1 MTDEPRTERVLIVED
16 DDALRYAL
24 TQVLGANDYAVANA
38 PDAYAALD
46 LLQSDS
52 IDLVVADLNVP
63 GVDGVSAGDGP
74 ALLRQIRIHFPEI
87 PVIAITATGSVE
99 HALELTR
106 SGVAD
111 YLTKPLRTQA
121 LLDAVQRVL
130 ERSRARRVQA
140 RQRRRM
146 GDHLAGLVG
155 ASRPMLRLFERI
167 RRVAA
172 SHAPVLVVGET
183 GSGKDLVA
191 QSVHRASGREPFVP
205 VNCGAIP
212 DHLMEAELFGH
223 VKGAFTGADRDK
235 SGLFQAAHGGTLF
248 LDEIGELPLAL
259 QPKLLR
265 VIESGE
271 VRQVGAVAPEHVD
284 VRIVAATH
292 RDLEG
297 KVEAGEFREDLYW
310 RVNVLHLDVPPLRE
324 RPTDI
329 PLLVEHFCV
338 KLQRR
343 SGEPDSLEGEFCVTP
358 TALAA
363 LLEYPWP
370 GNVRQLRSVI
380 ERALTFAEGGEV
392 DLDDLPGDI
401 RRAAQSTGRVRSAA
415 DRQLTLAELEREYVY
430 EVLRR
435 TGGNKSRAAQWLGVP
450 RRTLYRRL
458 EEFGLDTGV

>member
-1 MTDEPRTERVLIVED
+1 VTGEIPQEQVLLVEAD
-16 DDALRYAL
+16 DSLRRAL
-24 TQVLGANDYAVANA
+24 TDVFDGNGYGVTAVAD
-38 PDAYAALD
+38 PHAALE
-46 LLQSDS
+46 LLRCEAMDV
-52 IDLVVADLNVP
+52 VVADLDIP
-63 GVDGVSAGDGP
+63 GVDGGGLLGQMRAG
-74 ALLRQIRIHFPEI
+74 FPEI
-87 PVIAITATGSVE
+87 PFIALTAAGSVE
-99 HALELTR
+99 HAVELTR
-106 SGVAD
+106 AGLAA

-121 LLDAVQRVL
+121 LLDALGRVL
-130 ERSRARRVQA
+130 DQTRARRVQV

-146 GDHLAGLVG
+146 GDHLDGLVG

-167 RRVAA
+167 RRVAV
-172 SHAPVLVVGET
+172 STAPVLVVGET
-183 GSGKDLVA
+183 GTGKELVA
-191 QSVHRASGREPFVP
+191 QAIQRASGRNPFVP

-212 DHLMEAELFGH
+212 DHLMESELFGH
-223 VKGAFTGADRDK
+223 RKGAFTGADRDK
-235 SGLFQAAHGGTLF
+235 RGLFQAAHGGTLF

-271 VRQVGAVAPEHVD
+271 VRPVGAVVPEHVD

-297 KVEAGEFREDLYW
+297 AVEAGEFREDLYW
-310 RVNVLHLDVPPLRE
+310 RINVLHLEVPPLRE

-329 PLLVEHFCV
+329 PLLVEHFCS
-338 KLQRR
+338 KLQPP
-343 SGEPDSLEGEFCVTP
+343 GNGLEPVAGEFCVTP

-363 LLEYPWP
+363 LVEFPWP

-380 ERALTFAEGGEV
+380 ERSLTFAEAGEV

-401 RRAAQSTGRVRSAA
+401 RRAAQSTSRVRSAA
-415 DRQLTLAELEREYVY
+415 DRQLTLAELEREYIY

-435 TGGNKSRAAQWLGVP
+435 TGGNKSKASEWLGVP

-458 EEFGLDTGV
+458 EEFGESAASQADM